1 MPLAID
7 PIAWLKHETAC
18 CIHLAKSLQDAQ
30 LGFRFTA
37 PQRST
42 LELLRYLA
50 IANEGLL
57 SFIIDGTWDR
67 WEVLEGQVKDLDLA
81 GFPAAMQAQQ
91 RRVAKLLSGLKPS
104 QLKAVIAMPNGTKS
118 TRAAA
123 IEHYLLKMSVGYK
136 MQLFLQAKAA
146 GAAQLASS
154 DLWNAKAPKP
164 KKG

>member
-1 MPLAID
+1 MTLAID

-18 CIHLAKSLQDAQ
+18 CIHLAKSLQEGH
-30 LGFRFTA
+30 LGFRLTA

-42 LELLRYLA
+42 RELLRYLA

-57 SFIIDGTWDR
+57 SFIIDGNWDR
-67 WEVLEGQVKDLDLA
+67 WEVLEGQVKDLDLS

-91 RRVAKLLSGLKPS
+91 RRVAKLLAGLKPK
-104 QLKAVIAMPNGTKS
+104 QLKAVIAMPNGTRA
-118 TRAAA
+118 TREAA
-123 IEHYLLKMSVGYK
+123 IAHYLLKMSVGYK

-146 GAAQLASS
+146 GAAHLASS
-154 DLWNAKAPKP
+154 DLWHAKAPKP